1 MMLFF
6 SEIGCKVTIFFVI
19 LHAVM
24 RQIFVFMLCVVSIA
38 ACTSKLKKENEA
50 LAEEIE
56 ERREALKEHQQQSL
70 EEAQR
75 DLAVTDSLLDAVTR
89 EHDELH
95 QWVMEHATELNDQ
108 SPEVL
113 RVNELHARRDSLKER
128 FEVLAETIKYI
139 RKKQKD

>member
-1 MMLFF
+1 
-6 SEIGCKVTIFFVI
+6 
-19 LHAVM
+19 
-24 RQIFVFMLCVVSIA
+24 MLCVVSIA

-113 RVNELHARRDSLKER
+113 RVNELHARCDSLKER